1 MSYEDGPTKQADVR
15 FPFADPPDHVMPHVV
30 LERAGTNA
38 LLSTGGKVSPFV
50 IAYGYD
56 ETSGTWSQGHYFS
69 SLADAEKTFRL
80 DYAPPSQ
87 DPDSFKRSV
96 ELPERVFPNDAGGFT
111 YIYWNEQHCDPDT
124 LEPIGC
130 LEIHEITALDV
141 VECYEAATVGDPSQD
156 FFSDI
161 TGYIH
166 AFSQSS
172 WVDATFPTFAGA
184 FQDYL
189 LRNDGYTFYSDDD
202 MRCIVPMLYENA
214 KTYLEREELRETH
227 SFADSLSRAQAAA
240 DSYGHRTANV
250 AHDGKS
256 AR

>member
-1 MSYEDGPTKQADVR
+1 MSYEDGPTEQANVR

-30 LERAGTNA
+30 LDRADTNA
-38 LLSTGGKVSPFV
+38 LLFTGGKISPFV

-69 SLADAEKTFRL
+69 NLADAEKTFRL

-87 DPDSFKRSV
+87 DLASIKRSV
-96 ELPERVFPNDAGGFT
+96 EFPERVFPNDEGGFT
-111 YIYWNEQHCDPDT
+111 YIYWNEQHCDVDT
-124 LEPIGC
+124 GEPIGC
-130 LEIHEITALDV
+130 LEIHEVTAQDV
-141 VECYEAATVGDPSQD
+141 AECYEAATTGDPSSY
-156 FFSDI
+156 FFSEI
-161 TGYIH
+161 TGHIH
-166 AFSQSS
+166 AFTQSS
-172 WVDATFPTFAGA
+172 WVDATYSSFAGT

-189 LRNDGYTFYSDDD
+189 LRNDGYTFYSGDD

-214 KTYLEREELRETH
+214 KTYLEHEELRGMH
-227 SFADSLSRAQAAA
+227 SLADSLSRAQAAA
-240 DSYGHRTANV
+240 DSYGHRTASV